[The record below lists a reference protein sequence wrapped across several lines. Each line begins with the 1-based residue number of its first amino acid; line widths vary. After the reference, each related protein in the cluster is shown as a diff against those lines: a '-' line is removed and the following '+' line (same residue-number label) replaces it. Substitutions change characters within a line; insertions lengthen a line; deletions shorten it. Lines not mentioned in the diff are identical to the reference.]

1 MTHRKP
7 GRPAEGRKKV
17 SWYVMPVTVRRV
29 RQLINSDQNTPGKV
43 IDRQFKKATSR

>member
-17 SWYVMPVTVRRV
+17 SWYVVPATILRV
-29 RQLINSDQNTPGKV
+29 QSLMDDEKNTPGKV
-43 IDRQFKKATSR
+43 IDHHMKKASK